1 MMRWLPHPLM
11 SAVLAVAWLLL
22 AGPSLPHLLLAALL
36 AVAIPLLV
44 HRFLDQGPARV
55 RGWRGLARAAGFA
68 LLVLWDI
75 VVANV
80 AVARLVLGPA
90 ARLRP
95 AFVEVPVEL
104 EQPLALTLLASII
117 TMTPGTVSA
126 QFSADRRRLL
136 VHVLDTDDPV
146 RLAAHIKAR
155 YERPLGDIFE

>member
-1 MMRWLPHPLM
+1 MRRWLPHPLM
-11 SAVLAVAWLLL
+11 SAVLAVVWLLL
-22 AGPSLPHLLLAALL
+22 TEPSLPHLLLAVLL

-55 RGWRGLARAAGFA
+55 RGWRGLTRAAGFA
-68 LLVLWDI
+68 LVVLWDI

-80 AVARLVLGPA
+80 AVARLVLGPP

-104 EQPLALTLLASII
+104 EQPLALTLLASIV

-136 VHVLDTDDPV
+136 VHVLDTDDPA

-155 YERPLGDIFE
+155 YERPLGGIFE